1 MNGLFVDPFIGG
13 SCAAVEAAGTIKL
26 KMDNGEEKS
35 VDPSKVD
42 VLAGNETGIT
52 ASDHCAL
59 INMNEPCVLEN
70 SRLRFLDDAI
80 YTLVG
85 TIMIAINP
93 FARIDIYGP
102 ERMKKYV
109 GKQLG
114 AHGVEAHLYGM
125 GEAAYREMMRSKK
138 PTALVMSG
146 ESGSGKTETAKH
158 LMNYIAWCSEQA
170 DASSAGL
177 AGKLANMIIAS
188 SPLLEAFGNAKTVRN
203 NNSSRFGKMMR
214 LHFHPNGA
222 MAGAYI
228 KTYLLEKI
236 RVVAITSP
244 ERNYHGLLPALQQ
257 RFATQPLAPRV
268 RATRAPCRS
277 HIR

>member
-1 MNGLFVDPFIGG
+1 MWLAGPKDDPFIGG

-70 SRLRFLDDAI
+70 SQLRFLDDAI

-102 ERMKKYV
+102 ERMKKIRGQAARCAWRGGAPVRYGRGRLSRDDALQEANGPRNERRV
-109 GKQLG
+109 GLRENGDREASDELHRVVLG
-114 AHGVEAHLYGM
+114 AGRRIKRRPRREA
-125 GEAAYREMMRSKK
+125 GE
-138 PTALVMSG
+138 
-146 ESGSGKTETAKH
+146 H
-158 LMNYIAWCSEQA
+158 
-170 DASSAGL
+170 D
-177 AGKLANMIIAS
+177 
-188 SPLLEAFGNAKTVRN
+188 
-203 NNSSRFGKMMR
+203 
-214 LHFHPNGA
+214 H
-222 MAGAYI
+222 
-228 KTYLLEKI
+228 
-236 RVVAITSP
+236 RV
-244 ERNYHGLLPALQQ
+244 LPA
-257 RFATQPLAPRV
+257 A
-268 RATRAPCRS
+268 
-277 HIR
+277 